1 VNWNCVAP
9 DSILNCPKFVHT
21 YYEVGTSCPQGFAV
35 MNSYAPE
42 GGEAFVQCGG
52 VISNSV
58 VNFYDCNLV

>member
-1 VNWNCVAP
+1 MNWNCVAP